1 MRRHLYVTLL
11 LLISILTAACTA
23 PAAPAGDGMGGDE
36 KVTISYWFNPP
47 SGGEGATCY
56 QETVIDVFNAQSE
69 TIFVDAVAQPEAW
82 NATRTALA
90 AGEGPDVVR
99 TPGPSFVF
107 ELAQAGQL
115 LPLDDYVSSEGWDDL
130 FVDWALSLGEVDG
143 TIYSLADELET
154 LVLYYNKTLFE
165 EKGWSPPSTITE
177 LYELAAVIHADDII
191 PFAHA
196 NAEWRP
202 ANEWHVGEYLNH
214 VAGPDRVYEALTG
227 QIPWTHPDFVTSIEL
242 LNEAQQNGWFGGGL
256 EFYYTSTFDEIRGL
270 LGSGEAAMNIEG
282 TWVAANLDP
291 NYFTAE
297 NSSSGEANEWDWV
310 PVPSQTGAAI
320 YSIGMGNTSSINRH
334 SAHPEAVAE
343 FLSYNFSPEVQA
355 QLLRDCG
362 KAPAPVRL
370 TDDAME
376 GVDPRIAGIFIDL
389 ASASDSGGYG
399 YTTWTFWPPKSDVY
413 IYEQIELVWAG
424 EITPEEYLQG
434 LDEVFQE
441 ELAAGAI
448 PPIPDR
454 N

>member
-1 MRRHLYVTLL
+1 MRKRLYVTLL
-11 LLISILTAACTA
+11 LLLSIVVTACAP
-23 PAAPAGDGMGGDE
+23 PAAPAMESMGED
-36 KVTISYWFNPP
+36 KITISYWYDPP
-47 SGGEGATCY
+47 QGGEGATCY
-56 QETVIDVFNAQSE
+56 QENVIDIFNEESE

-115 LPLDDYVSSEGWDDL
+115 LPLDDYVNSEGWDDL

-165 EKGWSPPSTITE
+165 TKGWSPPSTVAE
-177 LYELAAVIHADDII
+177 LYELAAVIQADDII

-202 ANEWHVGEYLNH
+202 ANEWHVGEYFNH

-227 QIPWTHPDFVTSIEL
+227 QISWTHPDFVTAIEL
-242 LNEAQQNGWFGGGL
+242 LDEAQQKGWFGGGL

-282 TWVAANLDP
+282 TWVASDLDTL
-291 NYFTAE
+291 YFTEE
-297 NSSSGEANEWDWV
+297 NGGNEWDWV

-320 YSIGMGNTSSINRH
+320 YSIGMGNTSSINRNA
-334 SAHPEAVAE
+334 AHPEAVAT

-355 QLLRDCG
+355 RLLKNCG

-376 GVDPRIAGIFIDL
+376 GVEPRIAAIFIDL
-389 ASASDSGGYG
+389 ANASDSGGYG

-413 IYEQIELVWAG
+413 IYEEIERVWSG
-424 EITPEEYLQG
+424 DITAEEYLQG
-434 LDEVFQE
+434 LDELFQE

>member
-1 MRRHLYVTLL
+1 MRRYLFITVL
-11 LLISILTAACTA
+11 LLISILVSACA
-23 PAAPAGDGMGGDE
+23 VPGMPAGGADDMGAE
-36 KVTISYWFNPP
+36 KITVSYWYNPP

-56 QETVIDVFNAQSE
+56 QENVIDVFNEESE
-69 TIFVDAVAQPEAW
+69 TIFIDAVAQPEAW

-165 EKGWSPPSTITE
+165 EKGWTPPSTVAE
-177 LYELAAVIHADDII
+177 MYELAAVIQAADII

-202 ANEWHVGEYLNH
+202 ANEWHVGEYFNH

-227 QIPWTHPDFVTSIEL
+227 QIPWTHPDFVTAIEL
-242 LNEAQQNGWFGGGL
+242 LDEAQQKGWFGGGL

-282 TWVAANLDP
+282 TWVASNLDP
-291 NYFTAE
+291 NYFTEE
-297 NSSSGEANEWDWV
+297 NGGNEWDWV
-310 PVPSQTGAAI
+310 PVPSQTGESI
-320 YSIGMGNTSSINRH
+320 YTIGMGNTSSINRN
-334 SAHPEAVAE
+334 AANPEAVAE

-355 QLLRDCG
+355 RLLKNCG

-389 ASASDSGGYG
+389 AAASDSGGYG

-413 IYEQIELVWAG
+413 IYEEIERVWSG
-424 EITPEEYLQG
+424 DITAEEYLEG
-434 LDEVFQE
+434 LDALFQE

-454 N
+454 Q